1 MAEKKPI
8 QPLLL
13 FCLVAV
19 LSFCTGV
26 FVGNMVTFHFMAESP
41 FELDPEESIEV
52 VSEEN
57 IMAVE
62 EISEEPVENS
72 KKENKTLD
80 RYKDMLQKSIDE
92 SSQNE
97 EFFKNYGIVLGS
109 YTNMDKAN
117 NVAID
122 LKSQYNWEVAV
133 YPMDNFHKVIIG
145 PFDNQESAQT
155 FLEQMP
161 KIARFIS
168 AQVIE
173 FPTE

>member
-1 MAEKKPI
+1 
-8 QPLLL
+8 
-13 FCLVAV
+13 
-19 LSFCTGV
+19 
-26 FVGNMVTFHFMAESP
+26 
-41 FELDPEESIEV
+41 
-52 VSEEN
+52 
-57 IMAVE
+57 
-62 EISEEPVENS
+62 
-72 KKENKTLD
+72 
-80 RYKDMLQKSIDE
+80 MLQKSMEE

-161 KIARFIS
+161 KISRFIS
-168 AQVIE
+168 SQIIE